1 MNMAICMIKLKNW
14 NKAIINLRQV
24 LKIEYRDRE
33 EKTKKLMLGSHKKAH
48 YWSTKYHIHD
58 NNLEAAQ
65 KQLQKLNK
73 LDNEIESKQEIEEL
87 TR

>member
-1 MNMAICMIKLKNW
+1 
-14 NKAIINLRQV
+14 
-24 LKIEYRDRE
+24 
-33 EKTKKLMLGSHKKAH
+33 MLGSHKKAH

-65 KQLQKLNK
+65 KQLQILNK